1 MREKYAYFIKNTRK
15 ISVFYKNTRKIRV
28 FYKSTRPLPGL
39 SGELRSFCRRGAEGG
54 GDAFGFALVHLTE
67 EASVKTSAIPTNMP
81 EDAAS
86 FLESTAQ
93 WLPTIN
99 TPRKATGG
107 LPDHQTPFDPHI
119 LRYEP

>member
-1 MREKYAYFIKNTRK
+1 MYL
-15 ISVFYKNTRKIRV
+15 FYKKKMRKIRV
-28 FYKSTRPLPGL
+28 FNNKYAKNN
-39 SGELRSFCRRGAEGG
+39 GAEGG

-107 LPDHQTPFDPHI
+107 LPNHQTPFDPHI
-119 LRYEP
+119 NDDHSL